1 MYTQSADRGATHS
14 LWEDSVVTAATR
26 LSCPAPLEIQ
36 NQLPLCRETKTYN
49 VAQQVSVKDEDI
61 ARSTRTSCCEA
72 GDCHSKI
79 SVHISQSWVPL
90 QIWNAPAGTGT
101 SWSSGDGFLHRV
113 STKHLAS
120 VGLKIVIELSP
131 KTYKLTLAGFCNTS
145 KVV

>member
-26 LSCPAPLEIQ
+26 
-36 NQLPLCRETKTYN
+36 
-49 VAQQVSVKDEDI
+49 AQQVSVKDEDI